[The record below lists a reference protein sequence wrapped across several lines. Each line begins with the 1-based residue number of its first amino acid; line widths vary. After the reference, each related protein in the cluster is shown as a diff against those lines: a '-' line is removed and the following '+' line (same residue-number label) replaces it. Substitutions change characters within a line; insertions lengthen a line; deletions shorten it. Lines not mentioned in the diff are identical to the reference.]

1 MSVKESSLVPS
12 GERVYAPPMP
22 SPNELLSLVREARKL
37 LAEAGEG
44 SGPLRCDACEQP
56 APLEGSFCAS
66 CGKQLRFPCP
76 RCSHDSHVR
85 MGYCVSCGLELS
97 AERVGEK
104 LNAMS
109 AAADARRRR
118 RREDLLR
125 RFSSTEVVHDGRVQ
139 HLIGICPDGTRA
151 FVKIARSRS
160 GRRLLDNEIT
170 RIRALQD
177 HPGVARLIEA
187 RADDERSIAI
197 FEHVPRTTIR
207 FPVAIGRLLRIVS
220 SVLDT
225 LAHAHRCGVVHADLK
240 PAHLLLRDDDTPV
253 IIDWNIAQAP
263 GPSLFDAFTPLF
275 AAPEQI
281 VGDEIDGRVDLY
293 AVGVIL
299 YLLFTHDR
307 FPAVL
312 EEQGHV
318 DRMVELLQ
326 ARPAM
331 NRAFLSE
338 GTVYKGKLARLQQ
351 LGGDDGLQERRVL
364 GAKYLFSSELSR
376 TADVNADIR
385 LTGEILAV
393 VKRATAIDPSD
404 RYPDA
409 ASMGAAVA
417 ALLGEVTGGDVVDP

>member
-1 MSVKESSLVPS
+1 M
-12 GERVYAPPMP
+12 YAPCMP
-22 SPNELLSLVREARKL
+22 SPTELLALVQQTRKL

-44 SGPLRCDACEQP
+44 SGPLTCDACEQP
-56 APLEGSFCAS
+56 APLQGSFCTS
-66 CGKQLRFPCP
+66 CGKQIRFPCP
-76 RCSHDSHVR
+76 RCNTDCHAR
-85 MGYCVSCGLELS
+85 MGFCASCGIELS
-97 AERVGEK
+97 RERVGRK
-104 LNAMS
+104 LDALS
-109 AAADARRRR
+109 AAAAARRRR
-118 RREDLLR
+118 HREDLLR
-125 RFSSTEVVHDGRVQ
+125 RFASTRVVHDGRVQ
-139 HLIGICPDGTRA
+139 HLVGTYPDGTRA
-151 FVKIARSRS
+151 FVKVAHSS
-160 GRRLLDNEIT
+160 GGRRLLDNEIT
-170 RIRALQD
+170 RIQALQG
-177 HPGVARLIEA
+177 HPGVTRLIESQH
-187 RADDERSIAI
+187 DDERIVAI
-197 FEHVPRTTIR
+197 FELVPSTTIR

-220 SVLDT
+220 AVLDT
-225 LAHAHRCGVVHADLK
+225 LGHAHAHGVVHADLK
-240 PAHLLLRDDDTPV
+240 PAHLLLREDDAPV
-253 IIDWNIAQAP
+253 IIDWNIAQPP

-338 GTVYKGKLARLQQ
+338 GTVYKGKLAKLQQ
-351 LGGDDGLQERRVL
+351 LGIDDGLQERRVL

-393 VKRATAIDPSD
+393 VKRATAIDPAD

-409 ASMGAAVA
+409 ASMGAAVSA
-417 ALLGEVTGGDVVDP
+417 ILAEVTGGDVAEP